1 VFFGADPVAL
11 DRLVHSREDD
21 GLGAKMI
28 AGASAFAWAAGGG
41 PAADVEALVLA
52 AWEGHD
58 LLASG
63 NGLIWS
69 AVSVASTL
77 SESSHAPAIHAQIR
91 EAAYRRGGVFGITS
105 TELFE
110 GAHMLLAAGD
120 VEQGREAVG
129 IALQT
134 QELWGSDPTADSWAR
149 GMAGL
154 GAFLSGDPLAARAAV
169 GPLPAPDDESDGAN
183 LCRRTMAEMLLDEA
197 RPQQALELAEL
208 MGATARHVRHPD
220 WKPWQ
225 SLKARALA
233 QLDRREEALEA
244 MAAELELARGVGGPR
259 VIGRCLR
266 QLGELEGEEG
276 EANLEGAIE
285 HLSRTPAK
293 LELARALGA
302 LGALQR
308 RTRRPTE
315 AREPLRQAL
324 ELAEVCGCPPL
335 VESVRSELYATGAR
349 PRTTALGGVEAL
361 TARELR
367 VATMAAD
374 GQTNR
379 EIAQAL
385 YVTPK
390 TVEVH
395 LSNAY
400 RKLDISSRR
409 ELATALSGA

>member
-1 VFFGADPVAL
+1 
-11 DRLVHSREDD
+11 
-21 GLGAKMI
+21 
-28 AGASAFAWAAGGG
+28 
-41 PAADVEALVLA
+41 
-52 AWEGHD
+52 
-58 LLASG
+58 
-63 NGLIWS
+63 
-69 AVSVASTL
+69 VSVAAML
-77 SESSHAPAIHAQIR
+77 SESAHAPAIHAQIR

-110 GAHMLLAAGD
+110 GAYLLLAIGD
-120 VEQGREAVG
+120 VEQGAEEVG
-129 IALQT
+129 IALDT
-134 QELWGSDPTADSWAR
+134 QELWGSDPTANSWAR
-149 GMAGL
+149 GLAGL
-154 GAFLSGDPLAARAAV
+154 GAFLSGDPAAARTALGA
-169 GPLPAPDDESDGAN
+169 LPPPDEGSDGAN
-183 LCRRTMAEMLLDEA
+183 LCRRTMAEILLQES
-197 RPQQALELAEL
+197 RPQQALELAEQ
-208 MGATARHVRHPD
+208 MGATAPHVRHPD

-233 QLDRREEALEA
+233 QLGRHEEALAA
-244 MAAELELARGVGGPR
+244 MTAELELARAVGGDR
-259 VIGRCLR
+259 VVGRCLR
-266 QLGELEGEEG
+266 QLGELEDEAGEPRLSE
-276 EANLEGAIE
+276 AIE
-285 HLSRTPAK
+285 LLSRTPAR
-293 LELARALGA
+293 LELARALA
-302 LGALQR
+302 SLGALQR

-324 ELAEVCGCPPL
+324 ELAEKCACPPL

-349 PRTTALGGVEAL
+349 PRTAALGGVAAL

-374 GQTNR
+374 GHTNR

-409 ELATALSGA
+409 ELSGALSAV